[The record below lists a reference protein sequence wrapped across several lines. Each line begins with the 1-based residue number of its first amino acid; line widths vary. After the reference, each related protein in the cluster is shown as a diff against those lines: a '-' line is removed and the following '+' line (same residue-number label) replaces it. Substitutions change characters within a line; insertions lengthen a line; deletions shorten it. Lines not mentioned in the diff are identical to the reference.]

1 MSSLQ
6 NRSTGMN
13 HPNPPVGLRTK
24 QGAYPNHILEQP
36 LYSRPGSL
44 FNRLEIRALFPWGDG
59 RWLPNHG
66 PSLPRAAPS
75 MLACVVLP
83 RSLLLPTDR
92 RARPGDVRR
101 WTDPGRP
108 MHQRT
113 AEMRSKSDPPLRP
126 FPVWLHPPYG
136 PAHLGKLD
144 THTRTP
150 SLSRIFFSRLWPGCQ
165 RRRWAPLPP
174 QCHIYD
180 HACLLA
186 LGICGYSPLLGHSL
200 WLILRWREPSS
211 SNKSCTFLHPTPS
224 KNTFIFSGRVCTC
237 SSGTLFWNFFSMS
250 SGRRS
255 EELVLACCISF
266 YGKCSTMQHDLY

>member
-113 AEMRSKSDPPLRP
+113 AEMLTSPIPRFVPFPFDSTHLTARPTLENWTHTHAPPL
-126 FPVWLHPPYG
+126 
-136 PAHLGKLD
+136 
-144 THTRTP
+144 
-150 SLSRIFFSRLWPGCQ
+150 SRGFFFSSLTGLSASAVGPTATTMPYLWP
-165 RRRWAPLPP
+165 R
-174 QCHIYD
+174 
-180 HACLLA
+180 LLA
-186 LGICGYSPLLGHSL
+186 CAWNL
-200 WLILRWREPSS
+200 W
-211 SNKSCTFLHPTPS
+211 
-224 KNTFIFSGRVCTC
+224 IFSLAWPFSLT
-237 SSGTLFWNFFSMS
+237 NFKIKRAF
-250 SGRRS
+250 
-255 EELVLACCISF
+255 
-266 YGKCSTMQHDLY
+266 